1 MIRQE
6 MKEPLVTDLL
16 RLLDTAPVLFGLFI
30 WQTVSELLTK
40 STGDKFFTVRP
51 FIFPFNLND
60 LTLSVDR
67 TLN

>member
-30 WQTVSELLTK
+30 WHTVSQLLTK
-40 STGDKFFTVRP
+40 STSHKFFTVRP
-51 FIFPFNLND
+51 FIS
-60 LTLSVDR
+60 LSI
-67 TLN
+67 